1 MKHFPTTRALSPQH
15 HAPRTAIKELHYFCL
30 KIKKI
35 VQIPQV
41 TPKTELFLNHFLSV
55 SIGGYQRFQNPKPEP
70 ETLELRSSTISAP
83 VSQLTARLAGRSE
96 ASAHQNYT
104 DFQNGR
110 QANLT
115 HFNRKEKTEPKL
127 NHSFE

>member
-1 MKHFPTTRALSPQH
+1 MKPFPTTRALSPQH
-15 HAPRTAIKELHYFCL
+15 RAPRTGIKELHYFCP

-55 SIGGYQRFQNPKPEP
+55 SIGVYRRFQTLNPEP

-83 VSQLTARLAGRSE
+83 VSRLTARLAGRSE
-96 ASAHQNYT
+96 ASEHQTYT
-104 DFQNGR
+104 DFQNGL
-110 QANLT
+110 QVNLT
-115 HFNRKEKTEPKL
+115 HFNRKDK
-127 NHSFE
+127 N